1 MDKLSVVGC
10 IKKYMII
17 TIGAVVY
24 SVGIALFLNPNNIAP
39 GGVSGI
45 AIILK
50 KVFPYM
56 PGVGMLIFIINVPIL
71 IIGAKK
77 FGIKF
82 IVSTFYT
89 LILSSI
95 LIDIIPNVF
104 NTEALTDDTM
114 LAAIIGGA
122 TFGYAMGVMF
132 RLETTTG
139 GMDII
144 VKIVRQKRPY
154 MKTGE
159 IYMLLDVAIL
169 IASAIA
175 FDNIEV
181 ALFAAIAIFV
191 SAVAMDKT
199 IYGRDEATLVY
210 IVSAKR
216 KTIAEQMLKKLGI
229 GVTYLQGI
237 GAYRNAG
244 TEIIMCVMRKRVLIE
259 VRKLLEEVDPDA
271 FMIVTSAN
279 EVFGEGFKS
288 IFKQDI

>member
-114 LAAIIGGA
+114 LAAII
-122 TFGYAMGVMF
+122 GVMF